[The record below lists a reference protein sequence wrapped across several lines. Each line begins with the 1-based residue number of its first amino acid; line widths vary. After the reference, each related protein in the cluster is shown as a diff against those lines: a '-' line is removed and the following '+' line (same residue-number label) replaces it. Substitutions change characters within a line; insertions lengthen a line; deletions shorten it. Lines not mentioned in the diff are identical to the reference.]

1 MRSLLSTIIL
11 SSGLLFATPALAKN
25 SKKFE
30 NTYAVPVNSVK
41 VEVVLSEDLQ
51 WRANNLPK
59 DRKDRGSARNNRDG
73 FGGNGFYG
81 ERDLSKLV
89 SRLEKRL
96 AKQLEKRGVTIDPE
110 SENVLRVTLDDVRP
124 THPTFNQ
131 MSRNSSLSMRSV
143 ARGGASFVANLIA
156 NNGEEQGDISYA
168 WYENDICNSAGTTWS
183 DTNRAIDRF
192 AKKTA
197 KSLAWN

>member
-1 MRSLLSTIIL
+1 MRTVLSTVIL
-11 SSGLLFATPALAKN
+11 STGLLFTSPAMAKN

-30 NTYAVPVNSVK
+30 NTYAVPVSSVK
-41 VEVVLSEDLQ
+41 VEVVLSEDLE

-59 DRKDRGSARNNRDG
+59 DRSDRRNAKNSRDG

-89 SRLEKRL
+89 TRLEKRL
-96 AKQLEKRGVTIDPE
+96 AKQLEKRGVKVDPE
-110 SENVLRVTLDDVRP
+110 SENVLKVTLDDVRP

-131 MSRNSSLSMRSV
+131 LSRNSSLSMRSV
-143 ARGGASFVANLIA
+143 ARGGASFVGSLIA
-156 NNGEEQGDISYA
+156 NNGEDQGNISYA
-168 WYENDICNSAGTTWS
+168 WYENDICNTAGTTWS